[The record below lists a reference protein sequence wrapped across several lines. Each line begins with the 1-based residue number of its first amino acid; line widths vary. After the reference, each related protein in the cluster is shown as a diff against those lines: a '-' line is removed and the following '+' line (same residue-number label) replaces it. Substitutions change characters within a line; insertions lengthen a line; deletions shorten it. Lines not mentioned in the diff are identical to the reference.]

1 MNIFA
6 KNKTLR
12 SYPSMDI
19 FNVSKFGSLVNF
31 QLSVSSTS
39 ELESSPISFA
49 AVDRTPLQLSLLS
62 KVSIYNLTGK
72 KEKMSRGVGGRLF
85 EGGDQSRDGYYSRKY
100 GISAKSGNLYR
111 RLYGGSGGWGVG
123 KRGPPP

>member
-1 MNIFA
+1 MSIFA

-49 AVDRTPLQLSLLS
+49 AVDRTPLQLYLSS

-72 KEKMSRGVGGRLF
+72 KEKMARGVGGRLF
-85 EGGDQSRDGYYSRKY
+85 EGGD
-100 GISAKSGNLYR
+100 
-111 RLYGGSGGWGVG
+111 
-123 KRGPPP
+123 